1 MYEQIISEGYEIL
14 KGRNYKPCQFEVEIK
29 VPTGE
34 IKRVTGHLDQ
44 PIYIGKDKFQTSRRE
59 MIKYL
64 YSPSEEEWC
73 MHENR
78 YGLRTKKYLDTTAQ
92 RIGLESVEYT
102 EDKGDVTNSTSKKI
116 GLYANAEDYLTK
128 VDEKYIYQMF
138 IWHGDC
144 TEIRTFTFKDY
155 PSENNL
161 RTANDL
167 EEVKMGFL
175 TGRFEEEFTC
185 WECGRKVHWLDT
197 TAEGLKEK
205 MSYLEDKYCGC

>member
-14 KGRNYKPCQFEVEIK
+14 KGKNYKPCQFEVEIK

-34 IKRVTGHLDQ
+34 IKRVPGYLDQ

-59 MIKYL
+59 MIQYL

-73 MHENR
+73 IHQNG
-78 YGLRTKKYLDTTAQ
+78 YGLRTKKYLDATAQ
-92 RIGLESVEYT
+92 RIGLIDVKYT
-102 EDKGDVTNSTSKKI
+102 EDEGDVTHDTSKKI
-116 GLYANAEDYLTK
+116 GIYANAEDYLTQI
-128 VDEKYIYQMF
+128 DGKYIYQIF

-155 PSENNL
+155 PNDNAM

-167 EEVKMGFL
+167 EKVKMGFI
-175 TGRFEEEFTC
+175 TGRFKEEFTC

-205 MSYLEDKYCGC
+205 MAHLEDKYCGC